1 MSDSFLK
8 IGTVKGECKDF
19 EYKEWIEVL
28 SWSWGASQLGTSGHG
43 TGLGASKVNL
53 QDFHFTMHFCG
64 ASPELFLSCAS
75 GHHYPEATL
84 VMRKPT
90 GKEGGQAKF
99 LEFKFKDVMVSSY
112 QTGGAGEGLPVE
124 SLSLNFTSVT
134 QEYFT
139 QDEKGSTK
147 SAGKSGW
154 DVKINKKM

>member
-1 MSDSFLK
+1 MADSFLK
-8 IGTVKGECKDF
+8 IGDVKGECKDF

-28 SWSWGASQLGTSGHG
+28 SWSWGASQLGTAGHG
-43 TGLGASKVNL
+43 TGMGASKVNL

-139 QDEKGSTK
+139 QDQKGATK

-154 DVKINKKM
+154 DVKSNKKM

>member
-1 MSDSFLK
+1 MADSFLK
-8 IGTVKGECKDF
+8 IGDVKGECKDF
-19 EYKEWIEVL
+19 EFKEWIEVL
-28 SWSWGASQLGTSGHG
+28 SWSWGASQMGTAGHG
-43 TGLGASKVNL
+43 TGLGASKVNM

-64 ASPELFLSCAS
+64 ASPVLFLSCAS
-75 GHHYPEATL
+75 GHHYPDATL

-139 QDEKGSTK
+139 QDEKGATK

-154 DVKINKKM
+154 DVKTNKKM

>member
-1 MSDSFLK
+1 
-8 IGTVKGECKDF
+8 
-19 EYKEWIEVL
+19 
-28 SWSWGASQLGTSGHG
+28 
-43 TGLGASKVNL
+43 
-53 QDFHFTMHFCG
+53 
-64 ASPELFLSCAS
+64 
-75 GHHYPEATL
+75 
-84 VMRKPT
+84 MRKPT

>member
-1 MSDSFLK
+1 MADSFLK
-8 IGTVKGECKDF
+8 IGDVKGECKDF
-19 EYKEWIEVL
+19 EHKEWIEVL
-28 SWSWGASQLGTSGHG
+28 SWSWGASQLGTAGHG
-43 TGLGASKVNL
+43 TGLGASKVNM
-53 QDFHFTMHFCG
+53 QDFNFTMHFCA
-64 ASPELFLSCAS
+64 ASPELLLSCCS

-99 LEFKFKDVMVSSY
+99 LEIKFKDVLVSSY

-139 QDEKGSTK
+139 QDQKGATK

-154 DVKINKKM
+154 DVKTNKKI